1 MRRSLLAVF
10 LIAAAAAVA
19 SSASAAPVAAT
30 THGAEST
37 SLASSVAVGDLLSG
51 LIATE
56 LPGDLGWHS
65 ANPAA
70 GNSLLPTGLP
80 AFTDDVNNTGLAG
93 LLNDFPPAGAPSKR
107 IQYNLA
113 AAADIAKIQ
122 ILSGNDGKD
131 GRIYSTTVISVSTN
145 NGGNFSPLGYFQSD
159 PSGSTNA
166 GQLASTL
173 VEITDSSGGALASGV
188 TNLIFEFYAVDNTGG
203 QLRDPFDGLNP
214 FTGVDD
220 GLSAAFV
227 SPLIWE
233 IDALAVPEPTA
244 AALLGA
250 ASLAAVT
257 RRRQN
262 IARR

>member
-1 MRRSLLAVF
+1 MA
-10 LIAAAAAVA
+10 
-19 SSASAAPVAAT
+19 
-30 THGAEST
+30 
-37 SLASSVAVGDLLSG
+37 
-51 LIATE
+51 
-56 LPGDLGWHS
+56 
-65 ANPAA
+65 
-70 GNSLLPTGLP
+70 
-80 AFTDDVNNTGLAG
+80 
-93 LLNDFPPAGAPSKR
+93 
-107 IQYNLA
+107 
-113 AAADIAKIQ
+113 
-122 ILSGNDGKD
+122 
-131 GRIYSTTVISVSTN
+131 
-145 NGGNFSPLGYFQSD
+145 
-159 PSGSTNA
+159 
-166 GQLASTL
+166 
-173 VEITDSSGGALASGV
+173 
-188 TNLIFEFYAVDNTGG
+188 FYAVDNTGG